1 MTTRLM
7 YILTIPQSALWYLK
21 GQLAEMQTRG
31 YQTSFVSSVGEKQ
44 ELYEVG
50 RREGVPVYPLEVSRE
65 IDLVSDLVSMWHLL
79 LVMRRV
85 RPEIVNFGNPKT
97 GLIGGLV
104 SWLLGVPVRIYTLH
118 GLRLETAT
126 GTKRRI
132 LSLTERL
139 TMFCAHRV
147 VAVSPSLRERTLELG
162 LVSAN
167 KLVTLNHGSVNGV
180 RPLEADPDQVEQL
193 RMELGLSAGAV
204 VFGFVGRFTRDK
216 GIRELVEAFT
226 RLQEVH
232 PGAVLLLVG
241 DFEEGDPVDA
251 QTRRQIQEA
260 AGILWPGY
268 TSDVTPYYGLMDV
281 LVLPTYREGFP
292 TVALEG
298 ASMGL
303 PLITTDATGARDAV
317 QDGVT
322 GLQLKVGDVLGLY
335 GAMERL
341 LLDPGL
347 RQQYGQNARARV
359 VQEFSQGEIW
369 QAWDTLYQT
378 LLVKHRGSKLSRRHR
393 LLQLAPVLI
402 GTLALFWTAAGRK
415 GQSLRK
421 RSAPSDQE
429 GTG

>member
-1 MTTRLM
+1 MVAANDSRGNSLWPCSIGAVDARHRL
-7 YILTIPQSALWYLK
+7 P
-21 GQLAEMQTRG
+21 
-31 YQTSFVSSVGEKQ
+31 
-44 ELYEVG
+44 LYEVG
-50 RREGVPVYPLEVSRE
+50 RREGVPVYQLEVSRE
-65 IDLVSDLVSMWHLL
+65 IDPLRDLVSMWRLF

-132 LSLTERL
+132 LRLTERL

-147 VAVSPSLRERTLELG
+147 VAVSPSLRDRTLELG
-162 LVSAN
+162 LVPAA

-180 RPLEADPDQVEQL
+180 RPLQADHDQVERL
-193 RMELGLSAGAV
+193 RLELGLPVGAV

-216 GIRELVEAFT
+216 GIRELVEAFV
-226 RLQEVH
+226 RLQKVH
-232 PGAVLLLVG
+232 SSATLLLVG

-260 AGILWPGY
+260 PGILWPGY

-322 GLQLKVGDVLGLY
+322 GIQLEVGDVPGLHA
-335 GAMERL
+335 AMERL
-341 LLDPGL
+341 LIDPGL
-347 RQQYGQNARARV
+347 RRQYGKNARVRV
-359 VQEFSQGEIW
+359 VREFSQGEIW

-378 LLVKHRGSKLSRRHR
+378 LLVKQRSTEYSRRRR
-393 LLQLAPVLI
+393 LFRLTPVLA
-402 GTLALFWTAAGRK
+402 GVLALLWTTAGRK
-415 GQSLRK
+415 GQSNYR
-421 RSAPSDQE
+421 RVASSDQE